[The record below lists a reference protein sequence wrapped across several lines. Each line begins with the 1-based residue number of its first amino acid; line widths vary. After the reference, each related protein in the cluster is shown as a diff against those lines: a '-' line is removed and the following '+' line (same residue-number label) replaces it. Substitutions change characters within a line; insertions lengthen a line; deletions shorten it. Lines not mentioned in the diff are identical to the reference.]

1 MNYRDAMNYIEAAG
15 LLGSKPGL
23 SRISELCGELGNPQ
37 DKVRFVH
44 VAGTNGKGSVCAMLS
59 EILIS
64 AGLKTGLFTSPHLSF
79 FEERIKINGEP
90 IQKDRLAEIIGKI
103 KNATD
108 KMNDKPT
115 EFEIAT
121 AAAFLYFAEENC
133 DIAVLET
140 GLGGRLDSTNIIK
153 SPLLSVVTGI
163 ALDHTAVLGDTVEKI
178 AAEKAGIIKP
188 GVPVVTGD
196 CPKDAKEVLIKK
208 AESEGCEIIFAD
220 EKRIKDK
227 TFSLS
232 GTRFTAKPYGEI
244 TLGLAGINQLG
255 NAAVAITAAESLK
268 KSGVPL
274 TGEAVKKGLAGTVWQ
289 ARFEALSYD
298 PVIIYDGA
306 HNPQGASALAENIKA
321 ICGGRVILAMG
332 VMADKEY
339 SAMVKTLL
347 PYALC
352 AFTVT
357 PDNPRALASAALAD
371 EFMKRGVNAK
381 AFRSV
386 AEGVTAATKEAKKE
400 NLPLIICGSLY
411 MYSDAAGAVKKA
423 LDR

>member
-1 MNYRDAMNYIEAAG
+1 MNYEETLNYIDAAG

-23 SRISELCGELGNPQ
+23 SRISELCCKLGNPQ

-64 AGLKTGLFTSPHLSF
+64 AGLKTGLFTSPHLCF
-79 FEERIKINGEP
+79 FEERIRINGEP
-90 IQKDRLAEIIGKI
+90 IQKERLAEIIGKI
-103 KNATD
+103 SRRAEE
-108 KMNDKPT
+108 MSDKPT

-153 SPLLSVVTGI
+153 KPLLSVITGI

-178 AAEKAGIIKP
+178 AAEKAGIIKSGRP
-188 GVPVVTGD
+188 AVIAD
-196 CPKDAKEVLIKK
+196 CPAAAKEVLMEK
-208 AESEGCEIIFAD
+208 AKSEGCEIIFAD

-244 TLGLAGINQLG
+244 SLSLAGINQLG
-255 NAAVAITAAESLK
+255 NAAVAIAAAESLK

-274 TGEAVKKGLAGTVWQ
+274 TEENIKKGLAGTVWQ
-289 ARFEALSYD
+289 ARFELLSKS
-298 PVIIYDGA
+298 PAIIYDGA
-306 HNPQGASALAENIKA
+306 HNPQGAEALAENVKIL
-321 ICGGRVILAMG
+321 CGGRAILAMG

-339 SAMVKTLL
+339 SAMVKTLA

-352 AFTVT
+352 VFTVT
-357 PDNPRALASAALAD
+357 PDNPRALGADALAE
-371 EFMKRGVNAK
+371 EFVKSGVK
-381 AFRSV
+381 AHPFNTV
-386 AEGVTAATKEAKKE
+386 AAGVTAAINAAKRE

-411 MYSDAAGAVKKA
+411 MYSDAADAVKKA
-423 LDR
+423 LS